1 MEKPSSL
8 DWTNSIGIRS
18 PPLHTC
24 KHFGED
30 FVIRGYIQNPGNGTH
45 SPTSFHKA
53 SYVFFRKMTRIICAR
68 KVKIILVMKMKDSKD
83 ILSSLLK
90 TTQMGQVGIRSV
102 EKAVEGNEL
111 KKALR
116 SQLREYDKIEQE
128 TYALAKQRG
137 WELAELNPMARTMA
151 DMATRGKLMYN
162 KNDSRIAEMMVQGN
176 TRGVIKSLKNLHRYH
191 QNDAQVTAM
200 AEKLLNCENNNIK
213 QMEGFL

>member
-1 MEKPSSL
+1 
-8 DWTNSIGIRS
+8 
-18 PPLHTC
+18 
-24 KHFGED
+24 
-30 FVIRGYIQNPGNGTH
+30 
-45 SPTSFHKA
+45 
-53 SYVFFRKMTRIICAR
+53 
-68 KVKIILVMKMKDSKD
+68 MKDSKD

-102 EKAVEGNEL
+102 EKAANGTDL

-116 SQLREYDKIEQE
+116 SQLEEYDKIEQE

-137 WELAELNPMARTMA
+137 WVLEELNPMARTMA
-151 DMATRGKLMYN
+151 DMASRGKLMYN

-191 QNDAQVTAM
+191 QNDGQVTAM
-200 AEKLLNCENNNIK
+200 AQKLLDCENNNIK